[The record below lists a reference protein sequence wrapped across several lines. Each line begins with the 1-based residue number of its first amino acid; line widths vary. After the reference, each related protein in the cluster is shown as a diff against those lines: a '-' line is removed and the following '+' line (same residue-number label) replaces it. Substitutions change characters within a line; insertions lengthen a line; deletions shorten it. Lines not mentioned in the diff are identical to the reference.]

1 MPPLTWKKESN
12 SVGSLRPA
20 ILPRLTCTTIPDT
33 VAAAN
38 SRSGAVSTLSIMR
51 IERRVLSSMSETRA
65 TKRARLIV
73 GEDEASSPDPTTAS
87 TAAPPAPDQEAK
99 SISPVGPDD
108 SADAAL
114 SAVAGGSSETEV
126 FESSAHHGAGQISG
140 VSDPTSGLSRRSLGA
155 AIESFVRP
163 SRQPPKYTRSLS
175 NLFYMLKITRD
186 EEYHGHREFLERL
199 TRSQKH
205 ALDLLKEWWTGRDAD
220 YELVF
225 VKTLIFAYAIAFDDD
240 DFGPSTVAWLKE
252 NAPDNDQEILRD
264 VWQNMEDGD
273 EFISAAIMSKVT
285 EADDYPEDHEP
296 IKDISSYHNA
306 LHHLFLTQL
315 CGEELEHDHML
326 EFLRVASVIAAAERI
341 AYTHLDYITARLNPD
356 ISASTSFL
364 DAPAERKLREC
375 IKCIPATIDACHW
388 LSDHAHLQEPA
399 GTRSGLPHYLWD
411 IEKRCTVVVADL
423 VDSPVRYGII
433 SHTWGRWRQD
443 SSVKVDGVPWLVPSL
458 SRYDVREIPQ
468 MIHDAG
474 FPEPYVWID
483 LFCIPQEMDS
493 TWQAGICKQE
503 LPRQAAIFQNAATAV
518 VWLSDIDDWSAI
530 DPIISWLSLEY
541 MSAHSMPEY
550 DRAFDITSA
559 RDVVSE
565 QASKSHGMSITT
577 TEKDGTVK
585 QGPPGWFKSLWTL
598 QEVMMCPDMI
608 LVDRNWLPLL
618 AGECLAIDMDSL
630 AVLLSQSAS
639 GTWRMTVPA
648 ALPNGVDN
656 FTKIMNS
663 TSMSNLYY
671 SGELTALIVGRTR
684 VSTSSRAPAIMS
696 VLGATKWFEG
706 QELKQFQTQE
716 EQDDMVCGLYPLA
729 FVREVRDRVGAA
741 FFTCWNQPATW
752 RTCAYGPGDKV
763 ETVTLVGT
771 MLPFMPISE
780 SQTQRGVYSK
790 MTMRRLPDHP
800 SLAGW
805 EIRADGSVFLPE
817 VGVMASTVA
826 NRTENY
832 EIRPL
837 SCIVLSNDPQDT
849 ASKNAI
855 FKEDV
860 VLQEWVSSFDGEAHA
875 ICTATNG
882 FMVQGVILHRASAQ
896 QPFIKAGTFESL
908 DTLERLPI
916 AMPPTTSGNWLVA

>member
-1 MPPLTWKKESN
+1 
-12 SVGSLRPA
+12 
-20 ILPRLTCTTIPDT
+20 
-33 VAAAN
+33 
-38 SRSGAVSTLSIMR
+38 
-51 IERRVLSSMSETRA
+51 MSETRA

-73 GEDEASSPDPTTAS
+73 EEDQASSPNPTTPSIAAPPVRRDQAKSIGTVDPGDSVDASLS
-87 TAAPPAPDQEAK
+87 TAAGGSNETRIPESSTQHD
-99 SISPVGPDD
+99 
-108 SADAAL
+108 
-114 SAVAGGSSETEV
+114 AGGDLR
-126 FESSAHHGAGQISG
+126 
-140 VSDPTSGLSRRSLGA
+140 VSDPVSGLSRRSLGA
-155 AIESFVRP
+155 AIEAFVKP

-186 EEYHGHREFLERL
+186 EEAHDYQRFLKSL
-199 TRSQKH
+199 SRSQKH
-205 ALDLLKEWWTGRDAD
+205 TLDLLKEWWTGRDAD

-240 DFGPSTVAWLKE
+240 DAGPPTVSWLKE
-252 NAPDNDQEILRD
+252 NAPDSDQDLLRD

-273 EFISAAIMSKVT
+273 EFISAALMSKVT

-306 LHHLFLTQL
+306 LHHLFLTEL
-315 CGEELEHDHML
+315 CGEELDYENRL
-326 EFLRVASVIAAAERI
+326 EFLKDASVIAAAERI
-341 AYTHLDYITARLNPD
+341 AYTCLDYTIARLD
-356 ISASTSFL
+356 TDKSGDTSSL
-364 DAPAERKLREC
+364 SSEAGRKLREC
-375 IKCIPATIDACHW
+375 VKCIPATVDACHW
-388 LSDHAHLQEPA
+388 LTDQAPLHEPQ
-399 GTRSGLPHYLWD
+399 GSRSGLPHYLWD
-411 IEKRCTVVVADL
+411 IEKRCTVAVADII
-423 VDSPVRYGII
+423 DSPMRYGII

-443 SSVKVDGVPWLVPSL
+443 NSVKVDGVPWLVPSL
-458 SRYDVREIPQ
+458 SRYDVRGIPQ

-483 LFCIPQEMDS
+483 LFCIPQEMAT
-493 TWQAGICKQE
+493 TWQAEICKQE

-541 MSAHSMPEY
+541 MSAHSMLEY
-550 DRAFDITSA
+550 DRAFDIASA
-559 RDVVSE
+559 REVIRE
-565 QASKSHGMSITT
+565 QASSSDGLSISTI
-577 TEKDGTVK
+577 EKDGNVR
-585 QGPPGWFKSLWTL
+585 QGPPGWFTSLWTL
-598 QEVMMCPDMI
+598 QEVMMRPDMI

-618 AGECLAIDMDSL
+618 AGDCLAIDMDSL

-639 GTWRMTVPA
+639 GTWRMTVPE
-648 ALPNGVDN
+648 ALPKGVED
-656 FTKIMNS
+656 FTIVMNS
-663 TSMSNLYY
+663 TGMSNLYY

-716 EQDDMVCGLYPLA
+716 EQDYMVCGLYPLV
-729 FVREVRDRVGAA
+729 FVEEVRDRVGAA

-752 RTCAYGPGDKV
+752 RTCVGGPGDEV
-763 ETVTLVGT
+763 QIVSLVGT

-780 SQTQRGVYSK
+780 TQTQRGVYSK

-800 SLAGW
+800 SIAGW
-805 EIRADGSVFLPE
+805 EIHADGSVFLPE
-817 VGVMASTVA
+817 VGIMASTVA

-849 ASKNAI
+849 TTMNAI

-860 VLQEWVSSFDGEAHA
+860 VLQDWISVKAGEAHA

-882 FMVQGVILHRASAQ
+882 FMVQGVILHRALAQ
-896 QPFIKAGTFESL
+896 GPYVKAGTFESL

-916 AMPPTTSGNWLVA
+916 SIPPTTSSNWLVA